1 MTSRGKIEEAEIAE
15 KRIMRRMNPD
25 ILKKYKFFVRDISIE
40 NTNSVIYR
48 VIQSTSKMIEECKT
62 IENNSFSN
70 IHYDILLWNNRI
82 IAISFFLTCIKYRI
96 IENGAL
102 FVFYQDRDN
111 RFFKL
116 YNSMGD
122 DNISFNTLVCLEEVK
137 QEMGVSELILSAG
150 DDKYTDLL
158 HNLSYNDIKLGTNEV
173 ISSDEDF
180 HKKHPVLK
188 MLWSSGYKRKVDYR
202 NYVVRKG
209 KIFLVRLTFKYFSFF
224 IGYTLKNMV
233 LYISQISMS
242 DCLTEE
248 NLENIQQSSVPL
260 YFLSGSAT
268 SGPTSDPTSGLT
280 HRLNPE
286 RTTNVIQ
293 IDNDSHIEN
302 PVILSSGFGLLIE
315 YIEDKGTFAIRK
327 HNKQTIAFFTSYDVE
342 QLKLDFSNV
351 CTNIRDYITF
361 YVSISDN
368 SLEHIIYDMVH
379 LNKNMVW
386 LDKYFTYLEEKA
398 TKAKGEVVDTE
409 NTETGE
415 K

>member
-1 MTSRGKIEEAEIAE
+1 MTSQEERAICAKE
-15 KRIMRRMNPD
+15 RIKSSMSPNV
-25 ILKKYKFFVRDISIE
+25 LTKYERFVRDISNKNRNSIIYSLIHI
-40 NTNSVIYR
+40 TNE
-48 VIQSTSKMIEECKT
+48 MIVEGET
-62 IENNSFSN
+62 IENNSSSK
-70 IHYDILLWNNRI
+70 IHYNILLLNNRI
-82 IAISFFLTCIKYRI
+82 IAISFFSTCIKYCI

-116 YNSMGD
+116 YNSMGND
-122 DNISFNTLVCLEEVK
+122 YISSDTLCLEEVK
-137 QEMGVSELILSAG
+137 QEMDISELILGAG
-150 DDKYTDLL
+150 NPEYTDLL
-158 HNLSYNDIKLGTNEV
+158 HNLSYNNIKLGTNEV
-173 ISSDEDF
+173 ISSDENF

-188 MLWSSGYKRKVDYR
+188 MLWSSGYKRKVDYS

-224 IGYTLKNMV
+224 IGYTLKNMA

-268 SGPTSDPTSGLT
+268 SGPTSGSTSGPPIKI
-280 HRLNPE
+280 HRLNRE
-286 RTTNVIQ
+286 RTTNVIEM
-293 IDNDSHIEN
+293 DDDSHIEN

-315 YIEDKGTFAIRK
+315 YIEGEGAFAIRK
-327 HNKQTIAFFTSYDVE
+327 HNEQTLAFFKSYGVE

-361 YVSISDN
+361 YVYISDN

-379 LNKNMVW
+379 LNRNMVW
-386 LDKYFTYLEEKA
+386 LDQYFTYLKRKETEA
-398 TKAKGEVVDTE
+398 TEEVVE
-409 NTETGE
+409 I
-415 K
+415 